1 MLKPFDERVQEV
13 VKIYEEQVNHFAT
26 KTWQM
31 LEKHGNIEAISRLVI
46 SPNLQIGF
54 KILRDKNRLADT
66 FEHIV
71 LEYED
76 KFSKD
81 VVEAAKWR
89 LNNSNNLL

>member
-1 MLKPFDERVQEV
+1 MLKTINNRVEEV
-13 VKIYEEQVNHFAT
+13 IKIYEEQANHIAT
-26 KTWQM
+26 RTRQM
-31 LEKHGNIEAISRLVI
+31 LEKYGNIEAISKLVT
-46 SPNLQIGF
+46 SPDLQLGF
-54 KILRDKNRLADT
+54 KTLRDKNMLDDT

-89 LNNSNNLL
+89 LDNPYDLI